1 MRRLVLLACAFA
13 VPADAM
19 PHDHE
24 FAPPPSFMMLTP
36 GVGDIAP
43 APATPAY
50 QSASRIAALPDGA
63 LVIDADS
70 GDLLRTDAAGALV
83 AEIAIGK
90 DAGLLAYDDVAKRAF
105 VADRR
110 GDRIFAVDVADK
122 LSVREAWRTPAEP
135 YGVALSPD
143 RKTLYATFIADQ
155 LVVAYDAITGRELWR
170 APVDAEPR
178 GLAISH
184 DGTRAAVT
192 SLTGTSLGELDLA
205 THVLVRHALPAASE
219 LDHPRGAFAVT
230 YLGDHLAVTAFQSE
244 RPVAAMD
251 EDGGGGDGDH
261 YGGSF
266 FPPIGHELAF
276 VDDRDRASQATTNV
290 HEPRALAWNPTRD
303 TLYVAGLASDN
314 LVEIRHASQV
324 DIAGGD
330 EASLRAKQRCGADG
344 LAIAANDDVLVWCS
358 LSRQVARVT
367 FGKRS
372 PKIARGP
379 ELVTTT
385 LTAEQHQG
393 MELFH
398 SADANISA
406 FGGISCGNCHLDG
419 RSDGQSWLINGDR
432 LQTPMLCG
440 RLVNTAPFKW
450 DGGAP
455 TLTNSLRQTVERLGG
470 DGLSKRRL
478 AALAAYL
485 EAMPP
490 ARSPTRDATQV
501 AHGKQLF
508 ESGELGCATCH
519 EGPAYTDRQRHS
531 LDGTHTFDTP
541 SLVGIA
547 HSAPYFHDGSAATLG
562 VVLRDRGHVHGMSDG
577 TALTDKDVADLE
589 AYLETL

>member
-1 MRRLVLLACAFA
+1 MRRLVLLACAFSL
-13 VPADAM
+13 PADAM

-24 FAPPPSFMMLTP
+24 FSPPPPFMMFTAAI
-36 GVGDIAP
+36 GDITP

-50 QSASRIAALPDGA
+50 QTASRIAALPDGA

-70 GDLLRTDAAGALV
+70 GQLLRTDAAGALV
-83 AEIAIGK
+83 AEVAIGK
-90 DAGLLAYDDVAKRAF
+90 DAGLLAYDDVGKRAF

-244 RPVAAMD
+244 RPVATSSSD
-251 EDGGGGDGDH
+251 EEGGGGDGGH

-266 FPPIGHELAF
+266 FPPIEHQLAF
-276 VDDRDRASQATTNV
+276 IDTRDRASRATTNV
-290 HEPRALAWNPTRD
+290 HEPRALAWNPAHD
-303 TLYVAGLASDN
+303 TLYLAGLATDG

-330 EASLRAKQRCGADG
+330 LASLRGKQRCGADG

-358 LSRQVARVT
+358 LSREVARVT

-372 PKIARGP
+372 PKVVHGP
-379 ELVTTT
+379 ELVAST

-393 MELFH
+393 LELFH
-398 SADANISA
+398 ASDPNISA
-406 FGGISCGNCHLDG
+406 FAGVSCGNCHLDG
-419 RSDGQSWLINGDR
+419 RSDGQSWLI
-432 LQTPMLCG
+432 
-440 RLVNTAPFKW
+440 
-450 DGGAP
+450 
-455 TLTNSLRQTVERLGG
+455 
-470 DGLSKRRL
+470 
-478 AALAAYL
+478 
-485 EAMPP
+485 
-490 ARSPTRDATQV
+490 
-501 AHGKQLF
+501 
-508 ESGELGCATCH
+508 
-519 EGPAYTDRQRHS
+519 
-531 LDGTHTFDTP
+531 
-541 SLVGIA
+541 
-547 HSAPYFHDGSAATLG
+547 
-562 VVLRDRGHVHGMSDG
+562 
-577 TALTDKDVADLE
+577 
-589 AYLETL
+589 